1 MKPFSQMLCRYLLG
15 DVLTEA
21 GNAEKNKPYPQE
33 KHGHGA
39 RYGPRLYR
47 VGTVGDHKKHIEESQ
62 YSGDNENNLGSE

>member
-1 MKPFSQMLCRYLLG
+1 MKPFSQKLFRYLPG

-39 RYGPRLYR
+39 GYGPRLYW

-62 YSGDNENNLGSE
+62 YSGDDENNLGSE